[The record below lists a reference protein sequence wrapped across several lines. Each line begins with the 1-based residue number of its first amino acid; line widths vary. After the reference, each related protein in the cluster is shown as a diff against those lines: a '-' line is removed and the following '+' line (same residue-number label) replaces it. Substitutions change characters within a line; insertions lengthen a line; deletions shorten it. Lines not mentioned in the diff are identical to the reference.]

1 MSVYSVYSVYRVTY
15 IQLNEYWIKMY
26 GLDINKKYY
35 ISIDNWLELMQQES
49 ITIKDMNNIIKDL
62 HLEKE
67 VSLMNEEKKKGKD
80 EDEDLEEARNLA
92 RNKWIQRQQ
101 FFDYCLQDFKKGR
114 QWDTTT
120 SSLVVKLAPQSSVKS
135 VGKIIPTKII
145 DEITDET
152 IYEIIDDSCGYDNS
166 NRTTGSHS
174 NGNITSQTINFN
186 NFYHPNM

>member
-1 MSVYSVYSVYRVTY
+1 MSVYSVYSVYRKTY
-15 IQLNEYWIKMY
+15 IQLNEYWVKMY
-26 GLDINKKYY
+26 GLNINKKYY
-35 ISIDNWLELMQQES
+35 ISVDNWLDLMLQET

-80 EDEDLEEARNLA
+80 ADDDAEESRNLA

-135 VGKIIPTKII
+135 VGKIIPIEII
-145 DEITDET
+145 DK
-152 IYEIIDDSCGYDNS
+152 IIDDSCGYDNS
-166 NRTTGSHS
+166 IRIKFLNRT
-174 NGNITSQTINFN
+174 QTA
-186 NFYHPNM
+186 YETD

>member
-1 MSVYSVYSVYRVTY
+1 MSVYSVYSVYRTTY

-26 GLDINKKYY
+26 GLDINNKYY
-35 ISIDNWLELMQQES
+35 ISVDNWLELMVQET

-80 EDEDLEEARNLA
+80 VEETRNLA

-114 QWDTTT
+114 QWDTAT

-135 VGKIIPTKII
+135 VGKIIPTEII
-145 DEITDET
+145 D
-152 IYEIIDDSCGYDNS
+152 EIIDDSCGYDNS
-166 NRTTGSHS
+166 IRIKFLNST
-174 NGNITSQTINFN
+174 QTA
-186 NFYHPNM
+186 YVTDS

>member
-1 MSVYSVYSVYRVTY
+1 MSVYSIYRTTY

-35 ISIDNWLELMQQES
+35 ISVDNWLELMQQET

-67 VSLMNEEKKKGKD
+67 VSLMNDEKKKGKD
-80 EDEDLEEARNLA
+80 ADEDVEES

-120 SSLVVKLAPQSSVKS
+120 SSLIVKLVPESSVKS
-135 VGKIIPTKII
+135 VGKIIPTEII
-145 DEITDET
+145 D
-152 IYEIIDDSCGYDNS
+152 EIIDDSCGYDNAIRIKFFNS
-166 NRTTGSHS
+166 T
-174 NGNITSQTINFN
+174 QTA
-186 NFYHPNM
+186 YETD

>member
-1 MSVYSVYSVYRVTY
+1 
-15 IQLNEYWIKMY
+15 MY

-35 ISIDNWLELMQQES
+35 ISVDNWLELMVQES

-67 VSLMNEEKKKGKD
+67 VSLMNEEKNKGKD
-80 EDEDLEEARNLA
+80 VEATRNLE

-101 FFDYCLQDFKKGR
+101 FFDYCLGDFKKGR

-135 VGKIIPTKII
+135 VGKIIPT
-145 DEITDET
+145 
-152 IYEIIDDSCGYDNS
+152 EIIDDSCGYDNAIHIKFLNS
-166 NRTTGSHS
+166 T
-174 NGNITSQTINFN
+174 QTA
-186 NFYHPNM
+186 YETD